1 MTAFGRMRKGPGQGR
16 QSFPKDI
23 LILTSDAGSGHRSA
37 SKAVATA
44 LQRQYGEQCR
54 VKIINP
60 FHLPKAPAVLR
71 LAERA
76 YLAQIK
82 YTPQLY
88 HFQFEATDTR
98 FLGQLINLGATT
110 LMREALLELLESTP
124 ADVVVSVYP
133 IYGHTMATLRKRD
146 GITIPHITVITDLVS
161 VHSAWFEPEDTLCLV
176 PTDAA
181 CEKGLR
187 LHMEPYQ
194 IKVTGLPVHPD
205 FAQPPADRAALRRS
219 LGWDP
224 ERPTA
229 LVLAGGAGIGPLVEI
244 AEQIAQRCPYA
255 QTAVVTGK
263 NKEAYEQLMERSWPI
278 PTHVYGF
285 TDQIPALMHASD
297 VLVSRAGGLT
307 VSEGLASGLPIIIY
321 GIVPGQERGNL
332 TYVETH
338 EAGLYAE
345 EPEDVGAVLERW
357 LQPGSEERA
366 LYAMNAR
373 EAGKPRAAERIA
385 QWIWRVATREVA

>member
-1 MTAFGRMRKGPGQGR
+1 MATYGQRRDPEQGR
-16 QSFPKDI
+16 RSFPKDI

-37 SKAVATA
+37 AKAISTA
-44 LQRQYGEQCR
+44 LQRLYGEQCR
-54 VKIINP
+54 IQIINP

-71 LAERA
+71 LAERT
-76 YLAQIK
+76 YIAQIK

-98 FLGQLINLGATT
+98 FLSQLINLGATT

-146 GITIPHITVITDLVS
+146 GITIPHVTVITDLVG

-187 LHMEPYQ
+187 HRMEPDQ

-205 FAQPPADRAALRRS
+205 FAQPPADRAALRRA

-224 ERPTA
+224 ERPTV

-244 AEQIAQRCPYA
+244 AEQVARRCPFA

-263 NKEAYEQLMERSWPI
+263 NKEAYQRLVERSWPI

-285 TDQIPALMHASD
+285 TEQIPALMHASD

-345 EPEDVGAVLERW
+345 EPEDVGAILERW
-357 LQPGSEERA
+357 FKPGSAERIF
-366 LYAMNAR
+366 YAVNAR

-385 QWIWRVATREVA
+385 QWIWRVAARELA